1 MNDRLN
7 FYLQLNHGSTNTQ
20 QVTDNTTTELNTT
33 HNGTSILVYV
43 TA

>member
-1 MNDRLN
+1 M
-7 FYLQLNHGSTNTQ
+7 Q

-43 TA
+43 PAQT